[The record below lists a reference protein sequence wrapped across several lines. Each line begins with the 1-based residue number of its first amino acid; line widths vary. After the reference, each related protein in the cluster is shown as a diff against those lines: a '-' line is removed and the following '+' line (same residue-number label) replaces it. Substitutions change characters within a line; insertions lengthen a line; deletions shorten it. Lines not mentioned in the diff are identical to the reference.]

1 MSDSQKFP
9 FGKALS
15 NTIQTQAD
23 DRAAISGRS
32 LPCHVVAVSG
42 QIVTVQFDMLPDG
55 KQYPQI
61 TIPVATFEYLRYPI
75 QKGDKGVTVAA
86 DVSLRGISGLG
97 TGIASASFVA
107 SLTPLFFIPLSNAG
121 WTAEDPNKI
130 VLYGPDGAI
139 IKTADGASTITVEP
153 GKITEKAD
161 AIHMEAK
168 DIYLKGIIHMNG
180 PIVQDPGEM
189 TSTTATFIGPM
200 NVTDDVV
207 AGGVSLIGHPHDVE
221 GVEPGGATIPSKPPT
236 PGVSEP

>member
-1 MSDSQKFP
+1 MSDSQKFA

-15 NTIQTQAD
+15 NMVQVQAD

-32 LPCHVVAVSG
+32 LPCHVVAVKG

-55 KQYPQI
+55 KQYPQV

-75 QKGDKGVTVAA
+75 QNGDKGVTVAA
-86 DVSLRGISGLG
+86 DVSLRGVSGLG

-107 SLTPLFFIPLSNAG
+107 SLTPLFFVPLANAG

-139 IKTADGASTITVEP
+139 IKTADGASSVTVEQ

-161 AIHMEAK
+161 AIYMEAT
-168 DIYLKGIIHMNG
+168 DIYLKGIIHLNG
-180 PIVQDPGEM
+180 SIVQDASEM
-189 TSTTATFIGPM
+189 TSTTATFIGPV
-200 NVTDDVV
+200 NVTNDVV
-207 AGGVSLIGHPHDVE
+207 AGGVSLIGHPHNVV
-221 GVEPGGATIPSKPPT
+221 GVEPGGSTIPSDPPT
-236 PGVSEP
+236 PGEG